1 VSRVFLVL
9 AILTLAACSSTAP
22 VGSASPATALAPTPT
37 TPAVAATSVAPSEL
51 AVPCSGPCTPGRHR
65 SVRLQPPLTYTVP
78 TGWFSV
84 EDGTGEYV
92 LKFGSAETDD
102 GLFLFREPVAHS
114 QQPDCPGTAD
124 PKVGTSPKELVDW
137 IASLPGLVA
146 TPPKAIAVGGLAGF
160 GLDVRVAPSWTHACP
175 YSQGDPV
182 VPLIVSSS
190 PGSDLDWGV
199 GGTGRM
205 RIYVLDAGAGRR
217 VWIDVETI
225 DGGKFDQ
232 LAERSTPVIESFA
245 FSAP

>member
-9 AILTLAACSSTAP
+9 AILTLVACNSTGP
-22 VGSASPATALAPTPT
+22 RGSASPSTAAAPTLTAPSVAVTSLAP
-37 TPAVAATSVAPSEL
+37 SDL
-51 AVPCSGPCTPGRHR
+51 AGPCSGPCTPGRHR
-65 SVRLQPPLTYTVP
+65 SVRLQPSLTYTVP
-78 TGWFSV
+78 TGWFGV
-84 EDGTGEYV
+84 DDGPGEYD
-92 LKFGSAETDD
+92 LKFGSTQTDD
-102 GLFLFREPVAHS
+102 GLFLFRDPVAHS
-114 QQPDCPGTAD
+114 RLPDCPMTAD

-146 TPPKAIAVGGLAGF
+146 TPPKAVTVGGLAGF
-160 GLDVRVAPSWTHACP
+160 SLDVRLAPSWTHACP
-175 YSQGDPV
+175 YSKGEPV
-182 VPLIVSSS
+182 VPLIVGGA

-205 RIYVLDAGAGRR
+205 RIYVLDAGGGRR
-217 VWIDVETI
+217 LWIDVETI